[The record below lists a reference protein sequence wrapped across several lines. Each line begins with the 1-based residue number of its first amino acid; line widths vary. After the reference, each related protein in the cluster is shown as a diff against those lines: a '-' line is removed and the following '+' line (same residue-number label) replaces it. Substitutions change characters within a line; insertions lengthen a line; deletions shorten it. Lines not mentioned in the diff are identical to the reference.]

1 MISDFSIDLLDSSLQ
16 RLAIISL
23 SKVRC
28 FTFAIGEDGDYVY
41 PRLLERGKDEE
52 RLCHLHAIESGS
64 DIWTDSWI
72 GSYMGGVGD

>member
-1 MISDFSIDLLDSSLQ
+1 MDLLDSSLQ

-28 FTFAIGEDGDYVY
+28 FTYVTGEDGD
-41 PRLLERGKDEE
+41 LLERGKDEE
-52 RLCHLHAIESGS
+52 GLCHLHAIESGS

-72 GSYMGGVGD
+72 GSYMGGVDD